1 MRKVYLLCIMSLAAI
16 GCWADDGFTV
26 DPLTLSEG
34 QTGTLV
40 INLNQ
45 ATSGKYCAFQFDFYL
60 PEGVEVA
67 SETNSNGSLNYSNSF
82 TLSDRINNHR
92 ISFMQ
97 KNGFWRIMVFNPGGG
112 SSSVF
117 SGTEGPILNVKVTTN
132 SQFALGE
139 KTGYVKNIVLTIT
152 EDLTSSYMP
161 SDFPYTI
168 TGVEPSYMLGDV
180 NDDGVVDNA
189 DFIATLRYTLGQVP
203 SVFIEEAADV
213 NQDGTIDN
221 ADAIK
226 ILRMTIN

>member
-1 MRKVYLLCIMSLAAI
+1 MSLATL

-26 DPLTLSEG
+26 DPLSLSEG

-45 ATSGKYCAFQFDFYL
+45 ATSGMYCAFQFDLYL

-67 SETNSNGSLNYSNSF
+67 SETEGNSSPNYANSF
-82 TLSDRINNHR
+82 TLSDRISNHR
-92 ISFMQ
+92 ISYIQ

-112 SSSVF
+112 SGSVF

-152 EDLTSSYMP
+152 EDLTTSYMP
-161 SDFPYTI
+161 SDISYTF
-168 TGVEPSYMLGDV
+168 TGVEPSYLLGDV
-180 NDDGVVDNA
+180 NNDGLVNVA
-189 DFIATLRYTLGQVP
+189 DFMAVSQYIRQLNP
-203 SVFIEEAADV
+203 SPFIFEAADI
-213 NQDGTIDN
+213 DGN
-221 ADAIK
+221 GV
-226 ILRMTIN
+226 INVTDMMGISQIIRNNNNN